1 MGMNT
6 DSKLAIKSTSS
17 DFTKNLAASIG
28 ARLKGGEVF
37 ALRSDLG
44 GGKTTFTQGLVKG
57 LGGTDLVSSP
67 TFTIQKQYNTPRF
80 KVWHYDFYRLQE
92 PGVVLEELIEL
103 ISDDTI
109 VVIEWP
115 ETVLNELPGDII
127 FLDIEIISET
137 ERLYSFSYSQKQTY
151 IFKEL

>member
-1 MGMNT
+1 MNT

-28 ARLKGGEVF
+28 ACLKGGEVF

-57 LGGTDLVSSP
+57 LGGADLVSSP
-67 TFTIQKQYNTPRF
+67 TFTIQKQYDTPKF

-103 ISDDTI
+103 FSDDTI

-151 IFKEL
+151 IFKDL